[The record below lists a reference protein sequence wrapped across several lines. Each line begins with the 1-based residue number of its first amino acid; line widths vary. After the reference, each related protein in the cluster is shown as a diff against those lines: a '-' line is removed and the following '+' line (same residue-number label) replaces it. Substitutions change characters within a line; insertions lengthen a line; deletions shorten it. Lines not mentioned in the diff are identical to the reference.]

1 MDISQISLI
10 VGTTVGSILAAGS
23 VTIFNLANNLQ
34 AAPLGVFALS
44 ISAASFPLL
53 SEHYT
58 KGDSKA
64 FVKTLGDNVMMVLFF
79 IIPIMILML
88 IFRAY
93 IVRIIYGHG
102 KFNWN
107 DTVLMFTTFGI
118 LTFSLIGQS
127 LSPLFSR
134 SFYSRQNTII
144 PVMINLCSII
154 VDIILAYTLG
164 KAFGLVGIASGF
176 VIACTLDALLMFFF
190 LRRFLHKDN
199 ISLADFDNEVGK
211 FLVKILFAGVVMGL
225 VGYAGIY
232 AFAPLVNTRTTLG
245 IIIQSGLAVAAA
257 LLAFVFVSYKIG
269 IQQTRRVLGIL
280 KRIF

>member
-1 MDISQISLI
+1 
-10 VGTTVGSILAAGS
+10 
-23 VTIFNLANNLQ
+23 
-34 AAPLGVFALS
+34 
-44 ISAASFPLL
+44 
-53 SEHYT
+53 
-58 KGDSKA
+58 
-64 FVKTLGDNVMMVLFF
+64 
-79 IIPIMILML
+79 
-88 IFRAY
+88 
-93 IVRIIYGHG
+93 
-102 KFNWN
+102 
-107 DTVLMFTTFGI
+107 
-118 LTFSLIGQS
+118 
-127 LSPLFSR
+127 
-134 SFYSRQNTII
+134 
-144 PVMINLCSII
+144 
-154 VDIILAYTLG
+154 
-164 KAFGLVGIASGF
+164 
-176 VIACTLDALLMFFF
+176 MFFF